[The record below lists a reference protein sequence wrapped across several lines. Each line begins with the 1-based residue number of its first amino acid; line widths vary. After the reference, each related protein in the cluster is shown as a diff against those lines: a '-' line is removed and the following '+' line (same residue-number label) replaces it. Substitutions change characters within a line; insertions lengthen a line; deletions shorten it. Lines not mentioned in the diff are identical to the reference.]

1 MTILVAGLINI
12 EITLRVEA
20 FPIHYNPVN
29 YPFFGVNSSVSGV
42 GYNVAKALTVLGD
55 DVRFLSLVGKDPART
70 LVYEALRQANIPAAH
85 VLDMLDQT
93 PHSVIIYDSTGR
105 RQINVDLKD
114 IQERTYPPDVFEAA
128 LAESSLVVP
137 CNINFTRPFLRQAW
151 QAGKPIATDVHAIS
165 DLEDAY
171 NADYMRYASV
181 LFMSH
186 ERLPCS
192 PEDWARQ
199 VMNRYGT
206 EIVVIGLGG
215 DGALLAVKQDHFL
228 ERLPA
233 VQTRP
238 VVNTI
243 GAGDALFSAF
253 VHRYN
258 QTLNPYDALH
268 RAMVFASYKIG
279 ATGAA
284 DGFLSAAELE
294 TLVSHIQVKSVG
306 ASL

>member
-12 EITLRVEA
+12 EITLRIES

-55 DVRFLSLVGKDPART
+55 NVSFLSLTGKDPART
-70 LVYEALRQANIPAAH
+70 LIRETLLNDCIPGDH
-85 VLDMLDQT
+85 VLDILDQT
-93 PHSVIIYDSTGR
+93 PHSVIVYDKTGR

-128 LAESSLVVP
+128 LGQASLVIP
-137 CNINFTRPFLRQAW
+137 CNVNFSRPFLRKTW

-171 NADYMRYASV
+171 NGDYMRYANL

-186 ERLPCS
+186 EKLPTT
-192 PEDWARQ
+192 PEQWARQ
-199 VMNRYGT
+199 VVNRYGT
-206 EIVVIGLGG
+206 EIIVIGLGA
-215 DGALLAVKQDHFL
+215 DGALLSVKSHHFL
-228 ERLPA
+228 ERIPA
-233 VQTRP
+233 AQTRP

-253 VHRYN
+253 VHIYN
-258 QTLNPYDALH
+258 QTQNPYEAI
-268 RAMVFASYKIG
+268 RKAMVFAAYKIG
-279 ATGAA
+279 STGAA
-284 DGFLSAAELE
+284 DGFLSAEQLE
-294 TLVSHIQVKSVG
+294 ALYQEVKVNG
-306 ASL
+306 HF

>member
-42 GYNVAKALTVLGD
+42 GYNIAKALTVLGD
-55 DVRFLSLVGKDPART
+55 DVSFLSLVGKDPART
-70 LVYEALRQANIPAAH
+70 LAREALAAH
-85 VLDMLDQT
+85 RIPGAGVLDVLDQT
-93 PHSVIIYDSTGR
+93 PHSVILYDQTGR

-114 IQERTYPPDVFEAA
+114 IQERAYPQDVFEAA
-128 LAESSLVVP
+128 LAESSLVIP
-137 CNINFTRPFLRQAW
+137 CNINFTRPFLRRAW
-151 QAGKPIATDVHAIS
+151 QAGKTIATDVHAIS

-171 NADYMRYASV
+171 NADYMRCANV

-186 ERLPCS
+186 EHLPNA
-192 PEDWARQ
+192 PEEWARR
-199 VMNRYGT
+199 VVSRYGT
-206 EIVVIGLGG
+206 EIVVVGLGG
-215 DGALLAVKQDHFL
+215 DGALLAVKSDGFM
-228 ERLPA
+228 ERFPA
-233 VQTRP
+233 LKIRP
-238 VVNTI
+238 IVNTI

-253 VHRYN
+253 VHVYN
-258 QTLNPYDALH
+258 RTQNPYQAME

-294 TLVSHIQVKSVG
+294 ALATEIKR
-306 ASL
+306 

>member
-20 FPIHYNPVN
+20 FPIQYNPVN

-42 GYNVAKALTVLGD
+42 GYNVAKALTVLGN
-55 DVRFLSLVGKDPART
+55 DVSFLSLTGKDPARI
-70 LVYEALRQANIPAAH
+70 LIREALFTDCIPGDH
-85 VLDMLDQT
+85 VLDILDQT
-93 PHSVIIYDSTGR
+93 PHSVILYDSTGR

-114 IQERTYPPDVFEAA
+114 IQERTYPPEVFEAA
-128 LAESSLVVP
+128 LSQASLVIP
-137 CNINFTRPFLRQAW
+137 CNVNFSRPFLRKTW
-151 QAGKPIATDVHAIS
+151 QAGKPIATDIHAIS

-171 NADYMRYASV
+171 NSDYMRYANV

-186 ERLPCS
+186 EKLPCV
-192 PEDWARQ
+192 PEEWARQ
-199 VMNRYGT
+199 IMNRYGT
-206 EIVVIGLGG
+206 EIVVIGLGAE
-215 DGALLAVKQDHFL
+215 GALLAVKSDHFL

-253 VHRYN
+253 VHIYN
-258 QTLNPYDALH
+258 QTHNPYEAL
-268 RAMVFASYKIG
+268 RQAMVFASYKIG

-294 TLVSHIQVKSVG
+294 TLVSNIR
-306 ASL
+306 